1 MILNANHQ
9 QIETTRLTFY
19 IIELKSNYL
28 YISGKLVIS
37 NYQNIEIV
45 YFFVFILTSLV
56 LQWLT
61 FDLFIVISLLWLL
74 ALLNWQYFFI
84 H

>member
-61 FDLFIVISLLWLL
+61 FDLFIVISLL
-74 ALLNWQYFFI
+74 
-84 H
+84 